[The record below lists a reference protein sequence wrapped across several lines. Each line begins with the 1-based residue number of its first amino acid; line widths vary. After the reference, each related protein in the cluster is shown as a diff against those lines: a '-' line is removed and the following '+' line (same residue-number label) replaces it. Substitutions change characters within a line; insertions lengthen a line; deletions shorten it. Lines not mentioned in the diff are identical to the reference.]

1 MHISFIM
8 DGNRRWAKRHEK
20 SKRDGHSAGFAKHHE
35 AIEWCLEQKISHLSM
50 WCLAKKN
57 IEERE
62 EQELADIY
70 DILLSEVLPSLR
82 KICSEKNIRFRVVGN
97 KALLPKSVQEELSK
111 LEQESDKDNPS
122 MTFVLVI
129 GYGGQD
135 EIVRGMKRFIMEN
148 IHALMKDPTE
158 LFARTD
164 EKTLFKYLDSG
175 DFPPP
180 DLIIRSGWHDRHSGF
195 LLYASEYSEYYFTE
209 TLWPD
214 FEKNEFLKVLERLK
228 GAKRNWGK

>member
-8 DGNRRWAKRHEK
+8 DGNRRWAKQHGK
-20 SKRDGHSAGFAKHHE
+20 SKRDGHSAGFAKHRE
-35 AIEWCLEQKISHLSM
+35 AIEWCLEQKVSHLSM

-70 DILLSEVLPSLR
+70 DVLLSEVLPSLR
-82 KICSEKNIRFRVVGN
+82 VICSEKNIRFRVVGN
-97 KALLPKSVQEELSK
+97 MALLPKSVRDELSK

-158 LFARTD
+158 LFSRTD
-164 EKTLFKYLDSG
+164 EKAFFRYLDSG
-175 DFPPP
+175 DLPPS
-180 DLIIRSGWHDRHSGF
+180 DLIIRSG
-195 LLYASEYSEYYFTE
+195 
-209 TLWPD
+209 
-214 FEKNEFLKVLERLK
+214 
-228 GAKRNWGK
+228 